1 MMKHN
6 NYLSS
11 FVIRNLKQTWKSV
24 IQWGKL
30 NVRPGSENSVFDSVD
45 LSNIPVA
52 ISGFPVVVVAH
63 ACSADQEEME
73 P

>member
-1 MMKHN
+1 M
-6 NYLSS
+6 
-11 FVIRNLKQTWKSV
+11 

>member
-30 NVRPGSENSVFDSVD
+30 SVRPGSENSVSDSLD

-52 ISGFPVVVVAH
+52 ISRFPVVVVAH
-63 ACSADQEEME
+63 AYSADQEEME